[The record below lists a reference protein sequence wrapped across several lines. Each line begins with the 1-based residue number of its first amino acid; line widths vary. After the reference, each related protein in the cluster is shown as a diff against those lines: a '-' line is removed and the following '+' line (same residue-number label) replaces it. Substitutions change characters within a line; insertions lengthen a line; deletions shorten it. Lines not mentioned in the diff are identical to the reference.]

1 MSDDSEPGEIKSPD
15 LSSLSRQKRSTDDK
29 RSYKA
34 EKKIKLEK
42 EFSTKLGRED
52 YKDYR
57 KEDYRREERSNYDR
71 DRRDYDREDRRDYH
85 EDRKDYERDRSD
97 KRDSD
102 YYRRDETGGKRSA
115 VRDDYKGMPRKE
127 EFKEERRKDYS
138 LKEKSKLKEEKLAKK
153 RPDEERVRLSRE
165 DELREKIRTINEE
178 INKDKKREA
187 RSPSSS
193 SDKKEK
199 KEKKDPSEKKKKKEA
214 KKNKEKQPPSTQEK
228 YEQLLKEK
236 LTAPSAQSP
245 EEVTISHTTVPTV
258 AAKKKSLLVDSS
270 ESSDNDMS
278 DEEMVEA
285 ESSPVPLRPTPSPS
299 PPPDPLA
306 GLPPY
311 YPALQ
316 GCRNVDHFE
325 YLNRIEEGTYG
336 VVFRARDKRTNEHVA
351 LKKLKMEKEK
361 QGFPITSLREIN
373 TLLKGQHENVVH
385 VREIVVGSNMDKI
398 YIVMDYVEHDLKSLM
413 ENMKEPFLIGEVKT
427 IMRQLMSGLAFLHDN
442 WIVHRD
448 IKSSNLLFSHGGI
461 LKIGDFG
468 LAREYGSPLK
478 QYTEVV
484 VTLWYRAPELLLG
497 SKLYSVP
504 IDVWSAGCVFGE
516 LLSQK
521 PLFPGKSEIDQINKI
536 FKELGT
542 PNEKIWPGYSDL
554 PAKQS
559 VSFVNHPYNKIGN
572 RFPPSMLSKQ
582 GLALLNKL
590 LCYDPSKRITAADSV
605 DHPWFHEGPL
615 PVDPS
620 MFPTWPAKSEMNAN
634 PKKKIKSPTP
644 PEGGGAADKLENS
657 GFKFLNALQGS
668 SAKGPGFSLKF

>member
-115 VRDDYKGMPRKE
+115 VRDDY
-127 EFKEERRKDYS
+127 
-138 LKEKSKLKEEKLAKK
+138 KEEKLAKK

-278 DEEMVEA
+278 DEEMAEA

>member
-15 LSSLSRQKRSTDDK
+15 LTSINRSKRSTEDK

-42 EFSTKLGRED
+42 DFSKLGRDE

-57 KEDYRREERSNYDR
+57 KEDYRREDRSAYDR
-71 DRRDYDREDRRDYH
+71 DRKEYERDHRREYDK
-85 EDRKDYERDRSD
+85 EDRKDYDRVD
-97 KRDSD
+97 KRDSE
-102 YYRRDETGGKRSA
+102 YYRKDDAGGKRSS
-115 VRDDYKGMPRKE
+115 VMPRKE
-127 EFKEERRKDYS
+127 ELREEKRKDGS
-138 LKEKSKLKEEKLAKK
+138 LKEKPKVKEEKASKK
-153 RPDEERVRLSRE
+153 RSDDERERVKTSRE
-165 DELREKIRTINEE
+165 EE
-178 INKDKKREA
+178 IREEIRSITEEIQKDKR
-187 RSPSSS
+187 RDTVSPSSS
-193 SDKKEK
+193 SDR
-199 KEKKDPSEKKKKKEA
+199 KEKKDKKDPVKKKKKEGR
-214 KKNKEKQPPSTQEK
+214 KNKEKQPASTQEK

-236 LTAPSAQSP
+236 LSGPSPQSP
-245 EEVTISHTTVPTV
+245 EEVTISSATVSTM
-258 AAKKKSLLVDSS
+258 AAKKKSLLIDSS
-270 ESSDNDMS
+270 ESSDNEGS
-278 DEEMVEA
+278 DEDLVEA
-285 ESSPVPLRPTPSPS
+285 EPSPVALRPTPSPS

-413 ENMKEPFLIGEVKT
+413 ENMKEPFLIGEIKT

-478 QYTEVV
+478 QYTEIV

-497 SKLYSVP
+497 CKLYSVP

-542 PNEKIWPGYSDL
+542 PNERIWPGYSEL
-554 PAKQS
+554 PATQR

-572 RFPPSMLSKQ
+572 RYPVTVLSKQ

-590 LCYDPSKRITAADSV
+590 LCYDPAKRITAAESY
-605 DHPWFHEGPL
+605 DHQWFKEGPL
-615 PVDPS
+615 PVDPT

-657 GFKFLNALQGS
+657 GIQSGFKFLNALQGS